1 MIYIKIEKMK
11 TSKRIYHKMLCMVVI
26 SMLGSARAAA
36 ISTPAGSAL
45 TMSYDHVKDLVEFK
59 ATVKANMYFSVGF
72 GRTMKDCDMVVFQG
86 QGASGLVTDRW
97 SVGYGVPML
106 DIVQDYE
113 SSGSLKGD
121 TY

>member
-1 MIYIKIEKMK
+1 MK
-11 TSKRIYHKMLCMVVI
+11 TQTIFYQKLFSIIFTSIL
-26 SMLGSARAAA
+26 SSARAAA

-72 GRTMKDCDMVVFQG
+72 GTTMKDCDMVVFQG

-106 DIVQDYE
+106 DIVQDYKW
-113 SSGSLKGD
+113 SGSLKGD